1 MKKLAIAAISAAG
14 IAALS
19 ACNSGDPEVVV
30 ESEAGDITKE
40 EFYEEMKN
48 RYGEATLEQM
58 ITVQVLGNHY
68 DVSDEEVDKEVESIK
83 EQLGEQFD
91 TWMMQQGFSDEE
103 ALRSTIYATL
113 LQEEAAAEDV
123 EITDEEIEEQ
133 YDLMKIEIEARHIL
147 VDDED
152 TAKEVKEK
160 LDKGYDFAEL
170 AEEYSEDESN
180 AEDGGDLGFFSV
192 GVMAPEQGRMAPEFE
207 EAVIDMNVDEI
218 SDPVETDFG
227 FHIIEVTDKREKED
241 IGSLEDNKD
250 NIRRAIL
257 NEKVDPLETEEKIQ
271 KLIED
276 ADIDIKIEGM
286 EDLLEEEEPAQPSE
300 NDETDDE
307 ENEDSDEQ
315 ENNDAENE

>member
-1 MKKLAIAAISAAG
+1 
-14 IAALS
+14 
-19 ACNSGDPEVVV
+19 
-30 ESEAGDITKE
+30 
-40 EFYEEMKN
+40 
-48 RYGEATLEQM
+48 
-58 ITVQVLGNHY
+58 
-68 DVSDEEVDKEVESIK
+68 
-83 EQLGEQFD
+83 
-91 TWMMQQGFSDEE
+91 
-103 ALRSTIYATL
+103 
-113 LQEEAAAEDV
+113 QEEAAAEDV

-250 NIRRAIL
+250 KSRRAIL
-257 NEKVDPLETEEKIQ
+257 NEKADPLDTEETIPY
-271 KLIED
+271 LIED
-276 ADIDIKIEGM
+276 ADIDSKIEGM

-300 NDETDDE
+300 NDATDDDE
-307 ENEDSDEQ
+307 KEDSDEQ

>member
-1 MKKLAIAAISAAG
+1 
-14 IAALS
+14 
-19 ACNSGDPEVVV
+19 
-30 ESEAGDITKE
+30 
-40 EFYEEMKN
+40 
-48 RYGEATLEQM
+48 ATLEQM

-133 YDLMKIEIEARHIL
+133 HVL

-218 SDPVETDFG
+218 SDPV
-227 FHIIEVTDKREKED
+227 
-241 IGSLEDNKD
+241 
-250 NIRRAIL
+250 
-257 NEKVDPLETEEKIQ
+257 
-271 KLIED
+271 
-276 ADIDIKIEGM
+276 
-286 EDLLEEEEPAQPSE
+286 
-300 NDETDDE
+300 
-307 ENEDSDEQ
+307 
-315 ENNDAENE
+315 